1 MERHRLRSLLIGAAI
16 LAAGAIVAGVA
27 LNRGDERP
35 VTLPIPGVRD
45 SVLVEVLNTTGVD
58 GLAREATR
66 RLRRAGIDVV
76 SVGSQ
81 REDAVDSTVIMVRR
95 GDASAGERVRAVLGF
110 GRVQTAADPRL
121 LLDVTVLL
129 GPDAAGALSLHP

>member
-1 MERHRLRSLLIGAAI
+1 
-16 LAAGAIVAGVA
+16 
-27 LNRGDERP
+27 

-81 REDAVDSTVIMVRR
+81 REDAVDSTVILVRR